1 MTIQTKVSAKG
12 QIVIP
17 KAVRDELDW
26 PAGTRLEVVTLG
38 GAVTLRPVA
47 EKRRRLTLEE
57 FERRRPKY
65 EGPPVSLEE
74 MDEAILREAQR
85 RWREKE
91 ARSR

>member
-1 MTIQTKVSAKG
+1 MTTQTKISAKG

-17 KAVRDELDW
+17 KAVREELDW
-26 PAGTRLEVVTLG
+26 PPGTRLEIQKVG
-38 GAVTLRPVA
+38 GAVTLQPVA
-47 EKRRRLTLEE
+47 KKRRRLTLEE

-74 MDEAILREAQR
+74 MDEAILREARR